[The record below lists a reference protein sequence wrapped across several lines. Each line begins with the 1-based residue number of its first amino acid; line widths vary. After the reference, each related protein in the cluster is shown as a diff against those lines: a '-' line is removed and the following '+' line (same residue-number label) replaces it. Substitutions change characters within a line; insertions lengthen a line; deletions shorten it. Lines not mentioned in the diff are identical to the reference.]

1 MSDILTDYREWRAK
15 QPTRIS
21 THSDRCHL
29 WHRDC
34 LIHRLAAAL
43 EQARRTDACELHARE
58 SQRLQPDR
66 TPEAHATMA
75 EGTQQ
80 ARCTLADIRNH
91 LAVMNPGQRER
102 RTAVLLR
109 EAAGEIE
116 QLREAIRRLA
126 EQDATLSVCDGS
138 VIVEM
143 DATLTDAERVAI
155 AAAADDYLYHQDPGG
170 RAQHIERTLRGLLE
184 RTSPSGNKTAENGD

>member
-66 TPEAHATMA
+66 TPE
-75 EGTQQ
+75 
-80 ARCTLADIRNH
+80 DD
-91 LAVMNPGQRER
+91 
-102 RTAVLLR
+102 
-109 EAAGEIE
+109 EIE
-116 QLREAIRRLA
+116 RLREAIRRLA
-126 EQDATLSVCDGS
+126 EQDATLSVQGGN
-138 VIVEM
+138 VTVTM
-143 DATLTDAERVAI
+143 DATLTDAEREAI
-155 AAAADDYLYHQDPGG
+155 AAGLGALEAMYANAPPISRPIHDAYAP
-170 RAQHIERTLRGLLE
+170 TLRGLME
-184 RTSPSGNKTAENGD
+184 RTK